1 MANHQSMVNHK
12 LSHSLQP
19 IPSPAA
25 PRRAIA
31 RRSWSDR
38 CLPWRLTVPCSS
50 GSSNSKWM
58 VYNGKNRKKWMITRS
73 TPIFYGNLQI
83 NVKSKYIENQQNR
96 CISTLMGLTFPHFF
110 GVNQENSVCTNK
122 MWKCQPQ
129 YNYEIVIPKWG
140 TPKFCYWRKPLVLWI
155 SGQTCKQVII
165 YTHMSMRMTYINQ

>member
-83 NVKSKYIENQQNR
+83 NVKSKYIDNQQNR
-96 CISTLMGLTFPHFF
+96 CISTLMGLTFPHF
-110 GVNQENSVCTNK
+110 
-122 MWKCQPQ
+122 
-129 YNYEIVIPKWG
+129 
-140 TPKFCYWRKPLVLWI
+140 LVLI
-155 SGQTCKQVII
+155 KKTVYAPIKCGNVSHNTTTKLLSQNEAHPSFVTEENHLSFEFQDKPV
-165 YTHMSMRMTYINQ
+165 NK